1 MKDSRKVLVVAVV
14 ASLIA
19 HAILAVAY
27 SAHRRH
33 VVVTTSATTPQLPE
47 VITARLAKAEP
58 EPKAIPTTAPLK
70 RPNTPPKMPAVA
82 DTSPPQKILQSSP
95 PVQVQAELLA
105 MSAAEAAL
113 KPPGPFVS
121 PIDPKQAWI
130 NVAESVNYD
139 LLRGVTMDIAQ
150 GEYRLSGEV
159 DVRVRAKGDLAI
171 EYPVFAAAFGKE
183 AVLYVLLLIDEQ
195 GRKNRVEVIRGD
207 VEFHEA
213 ILQALERVE
222 FRPAMLKN
230 QPVKAL
236 LLLEFEF
243 RRTGPDNPF

>member
-1 MKDSRKVLVVAVV
+1 MKDSRKVLIVAVV

-19 HAILAVAY
+19 HAILAIAY

-33 VVVTTSATTPQLPE
+33 VVVTASDTTPQVLKL
-47 VITARLAKAEP
+47 VTARLAKVESEP
-58 EPKAIPTTAPLK
+58 TSTLAIPLK
-70 RPNTPPKMPAVA
+70 RVA
-82 DTSPPQKILQSSP
+82 ALAKAPTLADAPVLQQSSANLP
-95 PVQVQAELLA
+95 RVQVQAEPLVVP
-105 MSAAEAAL
+105 AAQVAI
-113 KPPGPFVS
+113 KPSGPFIS

-139 LLRGVTMDIAQ
+139 LLRGITMDIAQ
-150 GEYRLSGEV
+150 GEYRLSTEV
-159 DVRVRAKGDLAI
+159 DVRVRAKDDLAI

-183 AVLYVLLLIDEQ
+183 AALYVLLLIDEQ

-213 ILQALERVE
+213 ILQALDRVE

-243 RRTGPDNPF
+243 RRAGPDNPF